1 MNIENTSGE
10 AEWKN
15 GEWIVVFR
23 RPLAVDDPG
32 SVRFQAGRKD
42 ARGLRRM
49 GKGAA
54 KSPQGE
60 SPSARRGWAEV
71 KVEP

>member
-32 SVRFQAGRKD
+32 SVRFKPGEKMPVAFAVWEGGRKES
-42 ARGLRRM
+42 AGE
-49 GKGAA
+49 KGRQ
-54 KSPQGE
+54 PGV
-60 SPSARRGWAEV
+60 G
-71 KVEP
+71 